1 MSDIS
6 SSASV
11 GGRAASM
18 ARRQALSQGKTAL
31 PPAVERTAQGRRGPP
46 PGAAPTSPVIT
57 PAAQPPAP
65 RAEETLDCACEPC
78 QGAARQR
85 RAMLSRWGRGEAPP
99 APPSRPPRQ
108 GRLDYAPKVHI
119 SPTQGGQVVT
129 GPRAVATAPVTGAS
143 RGLAQPISGTQYI
156 AAGSG
161 ADGGAGWRAAG
172 RKVGFAKTAAGMVVS
187 GTLVRGQ
194 VAVTGDEAR
203 LASIITGEADPSSQD
218 DITPRPSDAGAV
230 PSQFRR
236 QADPHGVSVFG
247 SNLGRSAVAV
257 GSRVRERTAAL
268 ESSLSGLP
276 ITGSAVGRSVRVT
289 GDEDGACLAVTGS
302 QYLTP
307 AQRQVLCGGPSP
319 EGEAGRRD
327 PVTGAKVRV
336 SQTWNGRRVTGVD
349 VEHDPRVTGEAPGT
363 CQIVTGTP
371 YQGVTSTAL
380 WCDPAV
386 ADEAAARLVS
396 RPAQRP
402 ITGDAPIGAQA
413 VTGNLRGADRAITGS
428 SYHGATP
435 APAEAP
441 GDAVQVLNASFS
453 VVSPQRVAHLGA
465 DRSARGRITGAFAL
479 GGDKITGAAEFHF
492 QPRQDAHGDGPA
504 PRERITG
511 EGRSS
516 GPSVTGDAWA
526 RNGHVTGVEG
536 AFAADRNPSL
546 RAGKPGG
553 FAGAAAF
560 KADASHETPKQL
572 VTGMVGFASKTAAKV
587 TLSGGAQG

>member
-11 GGRAASM
+11 GGRATSM

-203 LASIITGEADPSSQD
+203 LASIITGEADPSS
-218 DITPRPSDAGAV
+218 
-230 PSQFRR
+230 
-236 QADPHGVSVFG
+236 
-247 SNLGRSAVAV
+247 
-257 GSRVRERTAAL
+257 
-268 ESSLSGLP
+268 
-276 ITGSAVGRSVRVT
+276 
-289 GDEDGACLAVTGS
+289 
-302 QYLTP
+302 
-307 AQRQVLCGGPSP
+307 
-319 EGEAGRRD
+319 
-327 PVTGAKVRV
+327 
-336 SQTWNGRRVTGVD
+336 
-349 VEHDPRVTGEAPGT
+349 
-363 CQIVTGTP
+363 
-371 YQGVTSTAL
+371 
-380 WCDPAV
+380 
-386 ADEAAARLVS
+386 
-396 RPAQRP
+396 
-402 ITGDAPIGAQA
+402 
-413 VTGNLRGADRAITGS
+413 
-428 SYHGATP
+428 
-435 APAEAP
+435 
-441 GDAVQVLNASFS
+441 
-453 VVSPQRVAHLGA
+453 
-465 DRSARGRITGAFAL
+465 
-479 GGDKITGAAEFHF
+479 
-492 QPRQDAHGDGPA
+492 
-504 PRERITG
+504 
-511 EGRSS
+511 
-516 GPSVTGDAWA
+516 
-526 RNGHVTGVEG
+526 
-536 AFAADRNPSL
+536 
-546 RAGKPGG
+546 
-553 FAGAAAF
+553 
-560 KADASHETPKQL
+560 
-572 VTGMVGFASKTAAKV
+572 
-587 TLSGGAQG
+587 